1 MMSYFEDFKTKN
13 LEQFKDMSKEQEER
27 TENMINAFGTFMS
40 VFWGMNGGG
49 YNDSVDRK
57 DVENV

>member
-1 MMSYFEDFKTKN
+1 MTYFDSFKKQN
-13 LEQFKDMSKEQEER
+13 REQFDNMTKEQEER
-27 TENMINAFGTFMS
+27 AEEMINTFGAFMS

>member
-1 MMSYFEDFKTKN
+1 MMSYFEDFKAKN
-13 LEQFKDMSKEQEER
+13 PEQFKDMPKEQEER
-27 TENMINAFGTFMS
+27 TESMINAFGTFMCAL
-40 VFWGMNGGG
+40 WNINGGG

>member
-1 MMSYFEDFKTKN
+1 MMSYFDSFKGQN
-13 LEQFKDMSKEQEER
+13 IEQFDNMTKEQEER
-27 TENMINAFGTFMS
+27 TESMINAFGTFMCAL
-40 VFWGMNGGG
+40 WNINGGG